1 MKVKKVRIP
10 RIIDLGCNGK
20 ATAIVDS
27 EGNALLV
34 SYVTPIAYAM
44 LEKCGGRTRRTIYKL
59 WPELCSNTTKRH
71 WNAFVVW
78 EGHPELKGSKCY
90 RELPYT
96 QCV

>member
-27 EGNALLV
+27 KGNALLV

-44 LEKCGGRTRRTIYKL
+44 WEKSGTRRTIYRL
-59 WPELCSNTTKRH
+59 WSSLQSNTTNRH

-78 EGHPELKGSKCY
+78 EGHPELKGLKCY
-90 RELPYT
+90 RELPYA